1 MLVSWR
7 DAAAAA
13 FSSSAAPNSSK
24 HFAVHATGNPPQL
37 QGGRCWARG
46 EGGSSHT
53 SGGTP
58 AAILP
63 TSSSAC
69 IIFLMRAAGKRG
81 LSPLGGMV
89 GVLPHAPRQA
99 RAAAALSVCSKF
111 GGSDRGVRP
120 YAWVGVNGGA
130 RATQKQSRF
139 FYFSPIR

>member
-13 FSSSAAPNSSK
+13 FSSSAAPKSSK

-37 QGGRCWARG
+37 QGGRCWACG
-46 EGGSSHT
+46 KGGSSHT

-81 LSPLGGMV
+81 LSPFGGMIEL
-89 GVLPHAPRQA
+89 LPEFT
-99 RAAAALSVCSKF
+99 RA
-111 GGSDRGVRP
+111 VR
-120 YAWVGVNGGA
+120 GGA
-130 RATQKQSRF
+130 RV
-139 FYFSPIR
+139 P

>member
-7 DAAAAA
+7 NAAAVA
-13 FSSSAAPNSSK
+13 FSSSAAPKSSK
-24 HFAVHATGNPPQL
+24 HFAVHATSNPPQL

-99 RAAAALSVCSKF
+99 AHRALSVCKF
-111 GGSDRGVRP
+111 GSDREVRP
-120 YAWVGVNGGA
+120 SCPAYAQCTRTLSHA
-130 RATQKQSRF
+130 RSAAPAGSSD
-139 FYFSPIR
+139 YG

>member
-13 FSSSAAPNSSK
+13 FSSSAAPKSSK

-46 EGGSSHT
+46 KGGSSHT

-81 LSPLGGMV
+81 LSPFGGMIEL
-89 GVLPHAPRQA
+89 LPRVH
-99 RAAAALSVCSKF
+99 SH
-111 GGSDRGVRP
+111 
-120 YAWVGVNGGA
+120 GA
-130 RATQKQSRF
+130 RPAAWGGPVSCLVVETAMPRLNSQSSNFVRCPLF
-139 FYFSPIR
+139 PPSRKGV

>member
-7 DAAAAA
+7 NAAAVA
-13 FSSSAAPNSSK
+13 FSSSAAPKSSK

-99 RAAAALSVCSKF
+99 RTNSRTARCLSVLSSGRIEACVCMP
-111 GGSDRGVRP
+111 GSG
-120 YAWVGVNGGA
+120 
-130 RATQKQSRF
+130 
-139 FYFSPIR
+139 

>member
-13 FSSSAAPNSSK
+13 FSSSAAPKSSK

-81 LSPLGGMV
+81 LSPFGGMIEL
-89 GVLPHAPRQA
+89 LPEFT
-99 RAAAALSVCSKF
+99 RA
-111 GGSDRGVRP
+111 VR
-120 YAWVGVNGGA
+120 GGA
-130 RATQKQSRF
+130 RV
-139 FYFSPIR
+139 P